1 MLYSFVRLSYYIS
14 RSTIS
19 FLLLIVYING
29 NLYCDFVGRII
40 TSNEIAQNV
49 NM

>member
-1 MLYSFVRLSYYIS
+1 MSYYIS

-19 FLLLIVYING
+19 FLLLIVYINDY
-29 NLYCDFVGRII
+29 LYCDFVGRII
-40 TSNEIAQNV
+40 TSSEIAQNV